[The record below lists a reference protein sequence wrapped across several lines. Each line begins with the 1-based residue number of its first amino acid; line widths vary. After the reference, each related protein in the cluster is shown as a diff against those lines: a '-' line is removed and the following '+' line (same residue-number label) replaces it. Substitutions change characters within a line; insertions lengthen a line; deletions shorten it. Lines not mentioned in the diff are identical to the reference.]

1 MSNLIFEP
9 LKMHP
14 EFTEE
19 LREIYWNEWSDS
31 IKIEF
36 NINIFSEY
44 KLDDNIKYYL
54 VLEIIN
60 NTKKLV
66 GTIASSPCDLEVDEL
81 KHLTPW
87 LSYVYILPE
96 YRNKGIA
103 KIMIN
108 WFLNKEDIRPIYLW
122 CIDSLKSF
130 YSKFNFEIIDTREDK
145 TIMKKI

>member
-14 EFTEE
+14 EFIEE

-31 IKIEF
+31 IKIEY
-36 NINIFSEY
+36 NINDFSEY
-44 KLDDNIKYYL
+44 KLDENIKYYL

-66 GTIASSPCDLEVDEL
+66 GTIASSPCDLDEL
-81 KHLTPW
+81 NHLTPW
-87 LSYVYILPE
+87 LSYVYILQE
-96 YRNKGIA
+96 YRNKHIA
-103 KIMIN
+103 TNMIN

-130 YSKFNFEIIDTREDK
+130 YSKFNFEIIDTREDN

>member
-19 LREIYWNEWSDS
+19 LRKIYWNEWSES

-36 NINIFSEY
+36 NISDFSEY
-44 KLDDNIKYYL
+44 KLDENIKYYL
-54 VLEIIN
+54 VLEINN

-66 GTIASSPCDLEVDEL
+66 GTIASSPCDLEEL
-81 KHLTPW
+81 NNLTPW
-87 LSYVYILPE
+87 LSYVYISQE
-96 YRNKGIA
+96 FRNKGIA
-103 KIMIN
+103 TYMIN
-108 WFLNKEDIRPIYLW
+108 LFLNKEDIRPIYLW
-122 CIDSLKSF
+122 CKHSLKSF
-130 YSKFNFEIIDTREDK
+130 YSNFGFEIIDIRGDK